1 MDEYN
6 QFTKNI
12 KVDLGKKI
20 FIGFIFMDSQKNN
33 NKIIWAFF

>member
-1 MDEYN
+1 MEMEEYN

-20 FIGFIFMDSQKNN
+20 FIGFIFMGQSKEQ
-33 NKIIWAFF
+33 